1 MTALAVTYRK
11 IADLVPYDRNAR
23 THSEEQIA
31 QIAKAI
37 QEFGWTNPVLIDED
51 SRLIAGHGRIAA
63 ASLLGLAVV
72 PTICVRGLSEAQRRA
87 LTLADNKL
95 ALNAGWDFALVTSE
109 LQALQMIGGV
119 DLDAVGFSLDE
130 LEELIG
136 KNPDAKPPDE
146 FEEYDESIETEHR
159 CPKCGFE
166 WSGSGP
172 PPVDTKRARNE
183 Q

>member
-1 MTALAVTYRK
+1 MTDLAVTYRK

-23 THSEEQIA
+23 THSDEQIA
-31 QIAKAI
+31 QIAAAI
-37 QEFGWTNPVLIDED
+37 KQFGWTNPVLIDEE

-63 ASLLGLAVV
+63 ASLLGIAVV
-72 PTICVRGLSEAQRRA
+72 PTICVRGLSDAQRRA
-87 LTLADNKL
+87 LTLADNKI

-119 DLDAVGFSLDE
+119 DLDGIGFSLDE
-130 LEELIG
+130 LDELIG
-136 KNPDAKPPDE
+136 KKSEAKPPDG
-146 FEEYDESIETEHR
+146 FEEYGDDIETEHR

-172 PPVDTKRARNE
+172 PPADAKRPPE